1 MPRFNHL
8 IELFEENLIN
18 QQLLETHLIDLRREI
33 RSTINRFGAN
43 NQLVETLMT
52 VNIILQSIEVSKL
65 LSMQ

>member
-8 IELFEENLIN
+8 IELFDENLIN
-18 QQLLETHLIDLRREI
+18 QQLLETHLNDLRREI

-43 NQLVETLMT
+43 NQLVETLKT

>member
-8 IELFEENLIN
+8 IELFDENLIN
-18 QQLLETHLIDLRREI
+18 QQLLETHLNDLRREI

-52 VNIILQSIEVSKL
+52 VNIILQSIAVSKL

>member
-8 IELFEENLIN
+8 IELFDENLIN
-18 QQLLETHLIDLRREI
+18 QQLLETHLNDLRREI